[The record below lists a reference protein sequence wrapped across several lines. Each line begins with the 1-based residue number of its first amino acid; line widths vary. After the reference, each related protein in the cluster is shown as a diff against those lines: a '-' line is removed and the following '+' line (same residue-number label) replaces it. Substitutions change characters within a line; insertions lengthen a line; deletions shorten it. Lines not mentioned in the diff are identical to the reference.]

1 MANHTSILPLLDKL
15 DREGNKIVEII
26 STLRSRLTTQ
36 ISQAKSK
43 ANTDAAT
50 YCANKPLSDAEL
62 NGREAAIQKSMGEI
76 TVLEYPEVYW
86 NTVFIDGKFYIA
98 HPL

>member
-1 MANHTSILPLLDKL
+1 MS
-15 DREGNKIVEII
+15 DRLAGNSAQPII
-26 STLRSRLTTQ
+26 QPQPHL
-36 ISQAKSK
+36 
-43 ANTDAAT
+43 
-50 YCANKPLSDAEL
+50 
-62 NGREAAIQKSMGEI
+62 KSMGEI